1 MGYAASNR
9 LSRATDWRA
18 RATNYTY
25 DRANNLSQIL
35 YSTGARLN
43 FNYDAANRLQQLV
56 NTYQGSLG
64 NPISSFIYLID
75 PVGNRLRVTDGSGK
89 VTAYGYDPLNQL
101 TTLTVGTSV
110 TKFAYDAVGNRT

>member
-25 DRANNLSQIL
+25 DRANNLRQIL

-43 FNYDAANRLQQLV
+43 FNYDSANRLQQVV

-64 NPISSFIYLID
+64 NPISSFTYLLD
-75 PVGNRLRVTDGSGK
+75 RVGNRLRVTDGSGK
-89 VTAYGYDPLNQL
+89 ATAYGYDALNEL
-101 TTLTVGTSV
+101 KSVAVGTSV
-110 TKFAYDAVGNRT
+110 TN